1 MKGSILGVAASLALT
16 ACATTAKREEEP
28 MHDLEYQL
36 GAEDVVEIAVYQ
48 APEISRTVPVRPDG
62 KISLPLVGD
71 IQASGKTTSQLADEL
86 RSRLE
91 GYVQGPRVTVIVQE
105 VHAPRV
111 FVLGEVVRPGA
122 YPLRGRLD
130 LLQAIALA
138 GGLGDFASR
147 GRILLIRRSDGEEE
161 RRVIDYDDLVSTRSG
176 RPPALRAG
184 DTIYVP

>member
-1 MKGSILGVAASLALT
+1 MKGKVLGVAAVLVLT
-16 ACATTAKREEEP
+16 SCATANKRQEEP
-28 MHDLEYQL
+28 RLDFEYQL

-48 APEISRTVPVRPDG
+48 APEISRTVPIRPDG

-71 IQASGKTTSQLADEL
+71 VQASGKTATELAEEL
-86 RSRLE
+86 RGRLE

-105 VHAPRV
+105 IHAPRV

-147 GRILLIRRSDGEEE
+147 SRILLIRRTPEGEE
-161 RRVIDYDDLVSTRSG
+161 RRVIDYGDLVSTRSG
-176 RPPALRAG
+176 RPPVLLPG